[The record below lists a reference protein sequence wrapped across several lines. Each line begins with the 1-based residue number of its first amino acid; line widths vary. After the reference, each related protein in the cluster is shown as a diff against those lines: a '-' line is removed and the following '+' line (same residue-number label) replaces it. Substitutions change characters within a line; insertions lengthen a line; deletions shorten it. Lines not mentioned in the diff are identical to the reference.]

1 MQSGQKSTVSK
12 IEVGI
17 ERMKKRILNCETFGG
32 CLIPNCANKGGKM
45 RIVLFQ
51 GAWEIINWGHVKA
64 FERAKKL
71 GDILILALNTNR
83 LLKKY
88 KKRDAVLPW
97 YQKKKILES
106 IRWVDK
112 VIPAHNASPLSL
124 LKKYNADV
132 FVLTK
137 EWEHAHA
144 DSIAYM
150 KAKGG
155 KVVFSTYYKKVVSTS
170 EIKRRLLAEAKDGV

>member
-1 MQSGQKSTVSK
+1 
-12 IEVGI
+12 
-17 ERMKKRILNCETFGG
+17 MKK
-32 CLIPNCANKGGKM
+32 K

-51 GAWEIINWGHVKA
+51 GAWEIINYGHVRA
-64 FERAKKL
+64 FERAKQL
-71 GDILILALNTNR
+71 GDVLIVALNTNK

-88 KKRDAVLPW
+88 KGRNAVLPW

-106 IRWVDK
+106 IRWIDQV
-112 VIPAHNASPLSL
+112 VPAHNASPLSL
-124 LKKYNADV
+124 LKKYNVDV

-137 EWEHAHA
+137 EWESSHP

-155 KVVFSTYYKKVVSTS
+155 KVFFSRRYAGVVPTS
-170 EIKRRLLAEAKDGV
+170 EIKKRLLEEAKSGV

>member
-1 MQSGQKSTVSK
+1 
-12 IEVGI
+12 
-17 ERMKKRILNCETFGG
+17 MKK
-32 CLIPNCANKGGKM
+32 

-51 GAWEIINWGHVKA
+51 GAWEIINYGHVRA
-64 FERAKKL
+64 FERAKKE
-71 GDILILALNTNR
+71 GDYLIVALNTNQ

-88 KKRDAVLPW
+88 KGRDAVLPW
-97 YQKKKILES
+97 WQKKKILEA

-124 LKKYNADV
+124 LKKYNVDV
-132 FVLTK
+132 FVLTR
-137 EWEHAHA
+137 EWESSHA

-155 KVVFSTYYKKVVSTS
+155 KVFFSRRYAGVVPTS
-170 EIKRRLLAEAKDGV
+170 EIKRRLLDEAKGRP

>member
-1 MQSGQKSTVSK
+1 MLTNN
-12 IEVGI
+12 
-17 ERMKKRILNCETFGG
+17 KKRV
-32 CLIPNCANKGGKM
+32 
-45 RIVLFQ
+45 VLFQ
-51 GAWEIINWGHVKA
+51 GAWELVNYGHVKA
-64 FERAKKL
+64 FQRAKAQ
-71 GDILILALNTNR
+71 GDVLILALNTNK

-112 VIPAHNASPLSL
+112 VVPAHNASPLSL
-124 LKKYNADV
+124 LKRYNADV

-150 KAKGG
+150 KGKGG
-155 KVVFSTYYKKVVSTS
+155 KVFFSTYYKDVVSTS
-170 EIKRRLLAEAKDGV
+170 EIKRRLLAEARDGILS